1 MFAEAPGSR
10 LSSFVP
16 PADTGL
22 AKGGGDSMA
31 CRGIDPTLR
40 RSVERGEYVVDS
52 RAVAVAILRSRVL
65 VAAQTGNGAL
75 RPKKNQS
82 ATG

>member
-1 MFAEAPGSR
+1 M
-10 LSSFVP
+10 
-16 PADTGL
+16 T
-22 AKGGGDSMA
+22 

-52 RAVAVAILRSRVL
+52 RAVARAILRSRVL
-65 VAAQTGNGAL
+65 VAAQTRDGAV
-75 RPKKNQS
+75 RSEKNQS